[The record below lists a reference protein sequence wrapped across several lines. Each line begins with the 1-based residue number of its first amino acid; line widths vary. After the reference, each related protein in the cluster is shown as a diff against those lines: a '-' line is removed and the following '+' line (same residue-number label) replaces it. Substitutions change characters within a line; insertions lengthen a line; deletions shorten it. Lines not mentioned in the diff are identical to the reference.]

1 MYRIGI
7 VEDSGDEIHKIE
19 RTLDFF
25 YTDFDMSYYFSDRIY
40 TPENIV
46 EKLSN
51 DIIMD
56 IQSDKIDGLIIDY
69 KVMLDDIIVE
79 GNEIYREINMII
91 PKFPI
96 IILTEIVDEP
106 EGKVYMDADKVYR
119 KSTFFNFESRASKDM
134 YTKFFKNMDHYR
146 KNRQQ
151 YKDQLNKK
159 KEILVSEGIKEETIL
174 EIVELENELSKYEN
188 IGNDSS
194 DSLLDRDSIE
204 KAINL
209 IKQVDEMIDD
219 EKS

>member
-7 VEDSGDEIHKIE
+7 VEDSGDEIDKIE

-25 YTDFDMSYYFSDRIY
+25 YTDFDMSYYFSDRTY

-46 EKLSN
+46 GNLSN

-69 KVMLDDIIVE
+69 KVMLDDIIIE
-79 GNEIYREINMII
+79 GNEIYREINMVI

-106 EGKVYMDADKVYR
+106 EGKEYMDADKVYR

-146 KNRQQ
+146 KI
-151 YKDQLNKK
+151 D
-159 KEILVSEGIKEETIL
+159 S
-174 EIVELENELSKYEN
+174 N
-188 IGNDSS
+188 IRMS
-194 DSLLDRDSIE
+194 
-204 KAINL
+204 
-209 IKQVDEMIDD
+209 
-219 EKS
+219 

>member
-7 VEDSGDEIHKIE
+7 VEDSEDEIAKIE

-25 YTDFDMSYYFSDRIY
+25 NIDFDMSYYFSERTY

-46 EKLSN
+46 EKLSSH
-51 DIIMD
+51 IIIE

-69 KVMLDDIIVE
+69 KIVLDDIIIE
-79 GNEIYREINMII
+79 GNEIYREINMVI

-106 EGKVYMDADKVYR
+106 EGKTYMDADKVYR
-119 KSTFFNFESRASKDM
+119 KSTFFNFESRTSKDM

-146 KNRQQ
+146 GNRQR
-151 YKDQLNKK
+151 YRDELNKK
-159 KEILVSEGIKEETIL
+159 KETLVSEGIKKETIL
-174 EIVELENELSKYEN
+174 EIVDLENELSKYEN

-194 DSLLDRDSIE
+194 DSLLDSDSIA

-209 IKQVDEMIDD
+209 IKQVDEMIDN